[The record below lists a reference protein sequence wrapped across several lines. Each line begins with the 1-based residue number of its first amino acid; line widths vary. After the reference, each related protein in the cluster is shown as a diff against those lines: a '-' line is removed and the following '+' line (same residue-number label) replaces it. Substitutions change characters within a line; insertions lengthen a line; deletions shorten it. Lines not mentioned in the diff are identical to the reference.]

1 MKISNKTNSFVTL
14 GVTALFAF
22 VVAGCGQPAEP
33 ATPEGGTAPTTTTEA
48 PVESTPAAFTNEKGE
63 IVCPVM
69 GTVIENK
76 DKAVGYQDHNGKRYY
91 FCCGGCP
98 DQFKDDPA
106 KFEDGK
112 AIN

>member
-33 ATPEGGTAPTTTTEA
+33 ASGDTDTKPTTTTEA
-48 PVESTPAAFTNEKGE
+48 PVESAPAAFTNEKGE

-69 GTVIENK
+69 GTVIEDK
-76 DKAVGYQDHNGKRYY
+76 DKAVGHQDHNGKRYY
-91 FCCGGCP
+91 FCCGMCP
-98 DQFKDDPA
+98 DKFKADPT
-106 KFEDGK
+106 KYEDGK

>member
-1 MKISNKTNSFVTL
+1 MKFSNKTNSFVTL

-22 VVAGCGQPAEP
+22 IVAGCGQPAES
-33 ATPEGGTAPTTTTEA
+33 ATPEPSTSPTTSTEA
-48 PVESTPAAFTNEKGE
+48 PVESTTVAFTNNKGE

-69 GTVIENK
+69 GTTIEDK
-76 DKAVGYQDHNGKRYY
+76 DKAVGHQDHNGKRYY
-91 FCCGGCP
+91 FCCAGCP